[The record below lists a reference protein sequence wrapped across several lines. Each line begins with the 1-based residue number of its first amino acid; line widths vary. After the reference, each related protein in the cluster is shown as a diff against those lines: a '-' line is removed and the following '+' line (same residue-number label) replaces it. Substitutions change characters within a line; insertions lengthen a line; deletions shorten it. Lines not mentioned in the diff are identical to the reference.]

1 MFLNKTVFK
10 RLVKAAYNNGRLAV
24 GDIYGGIL
32 IDGKIWRI
40 WCAEGH
46 MPNWAKAALVE
57 LIGEFPGVGQ
67 LLEYK
72 KNEVP
77 QICLSENEDLNLPA
91 MYRRAETPYTVTQVT
106 YGEKYFKLRFLQNRK
121 TKELA
126 ALSEEL
132 YSLIDFSNLE
142 PEENRPAGPST
153 FDGNRF
159 FWKNEQYILALY
171 GMRTTD
177 EKTLEVM
184 SQLGKI
190 VFEEDALW
198 EFQS

>member
-1 MFLNKTVFK
+1 MFLNKSVFK

-32 IDGKIWRI
+32 IDGKFWRV

-57 LIGEFPGVGQ
+57 LIGEFPDVGQ
-67 LLEYK
+67 FLGYK

-91 MYRRAETPYTVTQVT
+91 MYRRADIPYTVTQVT
-106 YGEKYFKLRFLQNRK
+106 YGGKYLKLRFLQNRE
-121 TKELA
+121 TKKLA

-142 PEENRPAGPST
+142 PEEGRPAGPAALGE
-153 FDGNRF
+153 DRF
-159 FWKNEQYILALY
+159 FWKNEQYVLVLC

-184 SQLGKI
+184 SRLGAI
-190 VFEEDALW
+190 IFEEDALW
-198 EFQS
+198 GFLS